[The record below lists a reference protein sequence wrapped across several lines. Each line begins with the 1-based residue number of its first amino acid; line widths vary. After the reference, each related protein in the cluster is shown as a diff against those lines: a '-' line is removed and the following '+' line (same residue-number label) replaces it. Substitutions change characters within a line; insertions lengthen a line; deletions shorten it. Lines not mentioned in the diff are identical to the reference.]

1 MARRGAAGRDP
12 PNPGPEP
19 QLRIGLFGHV
29 AVEVN
34 GTPFKLATPRKTLPV
49 LAYLLLNR
57 DAPIARD
64 FLAYVMWPDDEEE
77 PARTKLR
84 LSLYDLARVLPP
96 ELEGRAL
103 IVDGDSVCL
112 RHDLHLWLDVEEFD
126 RLIADPQRIEEAVSL
141 YRGDLLTALYDEW
154 VFPQRERHRNAF
166 LAGLLQLVSQA
177 RRQRNFAGG
186 IVRAQQILA
195 IDPWRE
201 DVVRQVMALRCESGD
216 RAGALA
222 EYERF
227 AKLLRLE
234 LKVQPMP
241 ETLTLRET
249 IARGENFQPEAPLE
263 PAATPSIV
271 ADSAT
276 LPFVGRQAEMGQ
288 LLEAWSR
295 AARGRG
301 ACVFVGGEPGVGKSR
316 LILEFAHAVEER
328 GGRVLIGATGSPEA
342 TPYES
347 IVDALRSALPLVASL
362 KSGVWLAC
370 IAELLPEVRARVAGL
385 PAVPHIDAESER
397 IRLFESLFRC
407 FSGLAQ
413 PRPLLLVLEDMHWA
427 QSASITLL
435 RSLLRRVSSVPIMIV
450 ATYRDD
456 ETPRPHPLHR
466 LRSEARATACAQ
478 SLSLRTL
485 SIDDV
490 HELTAALR
498 DMPDLEPA
506 NLLAVSAG
514 NPLFLT
520 QFIDDLRHGERSAP
534 PASLEA
540 LVAARIGQLSE
551 EARTAAEI
559 AAFVGTRFS
568 HDALR
573 DVSGWDEAAVGNAL
587 DELFDRRIVREASG
601 RGLFEYAFSHQI
613 FQEAIA
619 RAVPQ
624 ERAVARHRRVA
635 RVLEELYAD
644 RASELS
650 ATIARHYE
658 LAGDAANAARCYLTA
673 VRRSIGLGA
682 LDEAH
687 ALSDRAL
694 ALTDDP
700 RARADI
706 LLERETVE
714 FRRGDPVAQA
724 SALASLAEL
733 ATSLGDPELHRLT
746 LLRQIEFSLCI
757 SDFGKLET
765 AIRELRSCG
774 VNDDVAWR
782 LHVAEAK
789 LAFSKGRLAEA
800 YASAEAALSC
810 SRGSASGAGIA
821 QALCCLANVEADR
834 GNLSEADELFAAAER
849 AAVDAT
855 DHALEYLSLSSAFSI
870 AYNRRDIERCTT
882 VGRRWLDRAA
892 ALGDRPAEARA
903 RGRLGVALTAGGTRY
918 AEAREHF
925 ANAALFF
932 DDVGDMS
939 GTAGELLN
947 GAVLETRLGFFEKAV
962 AATEKAVALFEG
974 ARDDRGRVIG
984 LANLGFLRACAGNL
998 EGAQSAALEAREL
1011 AQQREFG
1018 LIEASAL
1025 ENLAFAE
1032 AADGKLTDAIAHAEA
1047 ALEVRARSQSQVWA
1061 SKTLADLAVWH
1072 AALANLPAAHNHVR
1086 RMLADEKGLPD
1097 TTEWPEYCYW
1107 AAAQVFRLEGN
1118 MPEASR
1124 ALDRARAVVQAAAEG
1139 LDANDRESFS
1149 AISWHIDIAAAAQ
1162 RGIWPDPPR

>member
-1 MARRGAAGRDP
+1 MARRVAGRDP
-12 PNPGPEP
+12 PHSGPEP
-19 QLRIGLFGHV
+19 ELRIGLFGHV

-64 FLAYVMWPDDEEE
+64 FLAYVMWPDEEEE

-84 LSLYDLARVLPP
+84 MTLYDLARVLPP
-96 ELEGRAL
+96 ELDGRAL

-112 RHDLHLWLDVEEFD
+112 RPDLNLWLDVEEFN
-126 RLIADPQRIEEAVSL
+126 RLIGDPQRTEDAVSL
-141 YRGDLLTALYDEW
+141 YRGDLLATLYDEW
-154 VFPQRERHRNAF
+154 VFPERERHRNAF

-186 IVRAQQILA
+186 IARAQQILA

-234 LKVQPMP
+234 LNVAPMP

-249 IARGENFQPEAPLE
+249 IARGDVSD
-263 PAATPSIV
+263 ATPNSNPPRCHRAWRIRLP
-271 ADSAT
+271 
-276 LPFVGRQAEMGQ
+276 LPFVGRQTEMGQ
-288 LLEAWSR
+288 LIETWSR
-295 AARGRG
+295 VARGRG
-301 ACVFVGGEPGVGKSR
+301 ACVFLGGEPGVGKSR
-316 LILEFAHAVEER
+316 LVLEFAHAVEES

-347 IVDALRSALPLVASL
+347 VVDALRSALPLVASL
-362 KSGVWLAC
+362 KGGMWLAC
-370 IAELLPEVRARVAGL
+370 IAELIPEIRTRVAGL
-385 PAVPHIDAESER
+385 PQVPHIDAESER

-413 PRPLLLVLEDMHWA
+413 PRPLLLVLEDLHWA
-427 QSASITLL
+427 QSGSIMLL
-435 RSLLRRVSSVPIMIV
+435 RSLLRRVSGERIMIV

-466 LRSEARATACAQ
+466 LRSEARAAACAH

-485 SIDDV
+485 SLDDV
-490 HELTAALR
+490 RELTGALPEI
-498 DMPDLEPA
+498 PDLEA
-506 NLLAVSAG
+506 LNLLAVSAG

-520 QFIDDLRHGERSAP
+520 QFIDGLRHGERSAP

-559 AAFVGTRFS
+559 AAFVGSRFS

-573 DVSGWDEAAVGNAL
+573 DVSGWDEAAIGSAL
-587 DELFDRRIVREASG
+587 DELFDRRIVREATG

-619 RAVPQ
+619 RAVPP

-658 LAGDAANAARCYLTA
+658 LAGDGENAARCYLTA
-673 VRRSIGLGA
+673 VRRAIAVGA
-682 LDEAH
+682 LDEAN

-694 ALTDDP
+694 ALSTDP
-700 RARADI
+700 RTRAET
-706 LLERETVE
+706 LLERETIE
-714 FRRGDPVAQA
+714 SRRGNRPAQE
-724 SALASLAEL
+724 SALASLKEL
-733 ATSLGDPELHRLT
+733 AASLADPELHRLT
-746 LLRQIEFSLCI
+746 LLREIEFATSMTDLV
-757 SDFGKLET
+757 KLET
-765 AIRELRSCG
+765 AIGELRTLAPLG
-774 VNDDVAWR
+774 DAAWR
-782 LHVAEAK
+782 LHIAEAK
-789 LAFSKGRLAEA
+789 LAFSLGRLAEA
-800 YASAEAALSC
+800 HAAAARALACGRASATAA
-810 SRGSASGAGIA
+810 GTA
-821 QALCCLANVEADR
+821 QALCFLAEVEAHR
-834 GNLSEADELFAAAER
+834 GNLSEAEALFDEAER
-849 AAVDAT
+849 AAADAT
-855 DHALEYLSLSSAFSI
+855 DPVLEYFSLSSAFSI
-870 AYNRRDIERCTT
+870 AYNRRDVERCMAL
-882 VGRRWLDRAA
+882 GQRWLDRAT
-892 ALGDRPAEARA
+892 ALADRPAEARA
-903 RGRLGVALTAGGTRY
+903 RGRLGLALTATGTRY

-925 ANAALFF
+925 AYAGVFF
-932 DDVGDMS
+932 TDLGDM
-939 GTAGELLN
+939 TKAAGESLN
-947 GAVLETRLGFFEKAV
+947 QAVLETRLGFFAKAV
-962 AATEKAVALFEG
+962 AATEKAVTLFENVH
-974 ARDDRGRVIG
+974 DDRGRVIG
-984 LANLGFLRACAGNL
+984 LANLGFLRACAGDVQ
-998 EGAQSAALEAREL
+998 GAQSAALEAREL
-1011 AQQREFG
+1011 AQQLEFG

-1032 AADGKLTDAIAHAEA
+1032 AAAGNLTDAISHAEMS
-1047 ALEVRARSQSQVWA
+1047 LEVRARSQSVVWA

-1072 AALANLPAAHNHVR
+1072 AALANLPAAHEHVR
-1086 RMLADEKGLPD
+1086 SLLANEKGLPD
-1097 TTEWPEYCYW
+1097 TTDWPEYCYW

-1118 MPEASR
+1118 LPAASR
-1124 ALDRARAVVQAAAEG
+1124 ALDRARAIVQAAAEG
-1139 LDANDRESFS
+1139 LDAEDRASFA
-1149 AISWHIDIAAAAQ
+1149 AISWHVDIAAAAQ
-1162 RGIWPDPPR
+1162 KGVWPDPPR

>member
-1 MARRGAAGRDP
+1 MARRGAAGRDR
-12 PNPGPEP
+12 PNSGPEP
-19 QLRIGLFGHV
+19 ELRIGLFGHV

-57 DAPIARD
+57 DAPVARD

-84 LSLYDLARVLPP
+84 MSLYDLARVLPP

-103 IVDGDSVCL
+103 IVDGDSVRL

-154 VFPQRERHRNAF
+154 VFPERERHRNAF
-166 LAGLLQLVSQA
+166 LAGLLNLVSQA
-177 RRQRNFAGG
+177 RRQRNFVGG
-186 IVRAQQILA
+186 IARAQQILA

-249 IARGENFQPEAPLE
+249 IARGESFQPEAPLE
-263 PAATPSIV
+263 PAAAPSIV
-271 ADSAT
+271 TDSAT
-276 LPFVGRQAEMGQ
+276 LPFVGRQTEMGQ
-288 LLEAWSR
+288 LLETWSR

-362 KSGVWLAC
+362 KSGMWLAC
-370 IAELLPEVRARVAGL
+370 IAELLPEIRARVAGL
-385 PAVPHIDAESER
+385 PEVPHIDAESER
-397 IRLFESLFRC
+397 LRLFESLFRC

-466 LRSEARATACAQ
+466 LRSEARATDCAQ

-485 SIDDV
+485 SLDDV
-490 HELTAALR
+490 HELTGALR

-573 DVSGWDEAAVGNAL
+573 DVSGWDEAALGKAL

-613 FQEAIA
+613 FQAAIA

-624 ERAVARHRRVA
+624 ERATGRHRRVA

-687 ALSDRAL
+687 TLSDRAL
-694 ALTDDP
+694 ALTGDP
-700 RARADI
+700 RARAEI

-714 FRRGDPVAQA
+714 FRRGDGVAQE
-724 SALASLAEL
+724 SALASLEEL
-733 ATSLGDPELHRLT
+733 AATLADPELHRLT
-746 LLRQIEFSLCI
+746 LLRRIEFATSIADLA
-757 SDFGKLET
+757 KLET
-765 AIRELRSCG
+765 AIRELRTCEL
-774 VNDDVAWR
+774 NDDSAWR
-782 LHVAEAK
+782 LHIAEAK
-789 LAFSKGRLAEA
+789 LAFSLGRLAEA
-800 YASAEAALSC
+800 YASGEAALAC
-810 SRGSASGAGIA
+810 SRGSGKGVGIA
-821 QALCCLANVEADR
+821 HALCFLAEVDANR
-834 GNLSEADELFAAAER
+834 GNLSEAEALFDEAQRAAA
-849 AAVDAT
+849 DAT
-855 DHALEYLSLSSAFSI
+855 DPELEYLSLSSAFSI
-870 AYNRRDIERCTT
+870 AYNRRDLQRCMTL
-882 VGRRWLDRAA
+882 GQRWLERATT
-892 ALGDRPAEARA
+892 LGDRPSEARA
-903 RGRLGVALTAGGTRY
+903 RSRLGLTLTATGTRY

-925 ANAALFF
+925 AYAALFF
-932 DDVGDMS
+932 TDMGDMS
-939 GTAGELLN
+939 KAAGEALN

-974 ARDDRGRVIG
+974 VRDDRGRVIG
-984 LANLGFLRACAGNL
+984 LANLGFLRACAGDL

-1011 AQQREFG
+1011 AQALEFG

-1032 AADGKLTDAIAHAEA
+1032 AAAGKLTDAIAHAET

-1139 LDANDRESFS
+1139 LDATDRESFS

>member
-1 MARRGAAGRDP
+1 MARRVAGRDP
-12 PNPGPEP
+12 PQSGPEP
-19 QLRIGLFGHV
+19 ELRIGLLGHV

-84 LSLYDLARVLPP
+84 MTLYDLARVLPP

-103 IVDGDSVCL
+103 IIDGDSVFL
-112 RHDLHLWLDVEEFD
+112 RPDLHLWLDVEEFN
-126 RLIADPQRIEEAVSL
+126 RLIGDPQRTEDAVNL
-141 YRGDLLTALYDEW
+141 YRGDLLATLYDEW
-154 VFPQRERHRNAF
+154 IFPERERHRNAF
-166 LAGLLQLVSQA
+166 LAGLLQLVSQG

-186 IVRAQQILA
+186 IARAQQILA

-234 LKVQPMP
+234 LNVAPMP

-249 IARGENFQPEAPLE
+249 IARGDVSDANAQLE
-263 PAATPSIV
+263 PAAAPPSL
-271 ADSAT
+271 AHRAT
-276 LPFVGRQAEMGQ
+276 LPFVGRQTEMGQ
-288 LLEAWSR
+288 LVETWSR
-295 AARGRG
+295 VARGRG

-316 LILEFAHAVEER
+316 LILEFAHTVEES

-347 IVDALRSALPLVASL
+347 VVDALRSALPLVASL
-362 KSGVWLAC
+362 KGGMWLAC
-370 IAELLPEVRARVAGL
+370 IAELIPEIRTRVAGL
-385 PAVPHIDAESER
+385 PQVPHIDAESER

-413 PRPLLLVLEDMHWA
+413 PRPLLLVLEDLHWA
-427 QSASITLL
+427 QSGSITLL
-435 RSLLRRVSSVPIMIV
+435 RSLLRRISGERIMIV

-466 LRSEARATACAQ
+466 LRSEARAAACAH

-485 SIDDV
+485 SLDDV
-490 HELTAALR
+490 HELTGALPE
-498 DMPDLEPA
+498 MPDLEA
-506 NLLAVSAG
+506 VNLLTVSAG

-540 LVAARIGQLSE
+540 LVVARIGQLSE

-559 AAFVGTRFS
+559 AAFVGSRFS

-573 DVSGWDEAAVGNAL
+573 DVSGWDEATIGSAL
-587 DELFDRRIVREASG
+587 DELFDRRIVREATG

-619 RAVPQ
+619 RAVPP
-624 ERAVARHRRVA
+624 ERAAARHRRVA

-658 LAGDAANAARCYLTA
+658 LAGDGANAARSYLTA
-673 VRRSIGLGA
+673 ARRAIAVGA

-694 ALTDDP
+694 ALSTDP
-700 RARADI
+700 RTRAEI
-706 LLERETVE
+706 FLERETIE
-714 FRRGDPVAQA
+714 SRRGNRPAQE
-724 SALASLAEL
+724 SALASLKEL
-733 ATSLGDPELHRLT
+733 ATNLADPELHRLT
-746 LLRQIEFSLCI
+746 LLREIEFAMSMTDLV
-757 SDFGKLET
+757 KLEA
-765 AIRELRSCG
+765 AIGELRTLAPHG
-774 VNDDVAWR
+774 DAAWR
-782 LHVAEAK
+782 LHIAEAK
-789 LAFSKGRLAEA
+789 LAFSLGRLAEA
-800 YASAEAALSC
+800 HAAASRALACGRASATAA
-810 SRGSASGAGIA
+810 GTA
-821 QALCCLANVEADR
+821 QALCFLAEVEAHR
-834 GNLSEADELFAAAER
+834 GNLSEAETLFDEAER
-849 AAVDAT
+849 AAADAT
-855 DHALEYLSLSSAFSI
+855 DPVLEYFSLSSAFSI
-870 AYNRRDIERCTT
+870 AYNRRDVERCMAL
-882 VGRRWLDRAA
+882 GQRWLERAT
-892 ALGDRPAEARA
+892 ALADRPAEARA
-903 RGRLGVALTAGGTRY
+903 RGRLGLALTATGTRY

-925 ANAALFF
+925 AYAAVFF
-932 DDVGDMS
+932 TDLGDM
-939 GTAGELLN
+939 TKAAGEALN
-947 GAVLETRLGFFEKAV
+947 QAVLETRLGFFARAV
-962 AATEKAVALFEG
+962 AATEKAVALFETVH
-974 ARDDRGRVIG
+974 DDRGRVIG
-984 LANLGFLRACAGNL
+984 LANLGFLRACAGDI

-1011 AQQREFG
+1011 AKELEFG

-1025 ENLAFAE
+1025 ENLAYAE
-1032 AADGKLTDAIAHAEA
+1032 AAAGNLTGAIAHAEM
-1047 ALEVRARSQSQVWA
+1047 ALEVRARSQSVVWA

-1072 AALANLPAAHNHVR
+1072 AALANLPAAHDRVR
-1086 RMLADEKGLPD
+1086 SLLANEKGLPD
-1097 TTEWPEYCYW
+1097 TTDWPEYCYW

-1118 MPEASR
+1118 LPEASR
-1124 ALDRARAVVQAAAEG
+1124 MLDRARAIVQAAAEG
-1139 LDANDRESFS
+1139 LDAEDRASFA
-1149 AISWHIDIAAAAQ
+1149 AISWHVDIAAAAQ
-1162 RGIWPDPPR
+1162 KGVWPDPPR

>member
-1 MARRGAAGRDP
+1 MARRAAGRDP
-12 PNPGPEP
+12 PQSGPEP
-19 QLRIGLFGHV
+19 ELRIGLFGHV

-34 GTPFKLATPRKTLPV
+34 GTPFKLATPRKALPV

-84 LSLYDLARVLPP
+84 LTLYDLARVLPP

-112 RHDLHLWLDVEEFD
+112 RPDLRLCLDVEEFN
-126 RLIADPQRIEEAVSL
+126 RLIGDPQRIEEAVSL
-141 YRGDLLTALYDEW
+141 YRGDLLAALYDEW
-154 VFPQRERHRNAF
+154 VFPERERYRNVF

-177 RRQRNFAGG
+177 RRQRNFVRG
-186 IVRAQQILA
+186 IARAQQILA
-195 IDPWRE
+195 MDPWRE

-249 IARGENFQPEAPLE
+249 IARGDVFEPNAPLE
-263 PAATPSIV
+263 SAAAASTF
-271 ADSAT
+271 ARSAT
-276 LPFVGRQAEMGQ
+276 LPFVGRRAEMEQ
-288 LLEAWSR
+288 LLETWSR
-295 AARGRG
+295 AARGHG
-301 ACVFVGGEPGVGKSR
+301 SCVFIGGEPGVGKSR
-316 LILEFAHAVEER
+316 LILEFAHAVEES

-347 IVDALRSALPLVASL
+347 VVDALRSALPLVASL
-362 KSGVWLAC
+362 KGGMWLAC
-370 IAELLPEVRARVAGL
+370 IAELLPEIRTRLDGL
-385 PAVPHIDAESER
+385 PAVPRIDAESER

-435 RSLLRRVSSVPIMIV
+435 RSLLRRVSGVPIMLV
-450 ATYRDD
+450 VTYRDN

-466 LRSEARATACAQ
+466 LRSEARAAACAH

-485 SIDDV
+485 SLDDV
-490 HELTAALR
+490 HELTDALPEI
-498 DMPDLEPA
+498 PDLEAA
-506 NLLAVSAG
+506 NLLTVSAG

-520 QFIDDLRHGERSAP
+520 QFIDDLRHGERTAA

-540 LVAARIGQLSE
+540 LLTARIGQLSE
-551 EARTAAEI
+551 EARTLAEI
-559 AAFVGTRFS
+559 AAFVGSRFS

-573 DVSGWDEAAVGNAL
+573 DVSGWDEAAIGGAL
-587 DELFDRRIVREASG
+587 DELFDRRIVREATG

-624 ERAVARHRRVA
+624 ERAAARHRRVA

-658 LAGDAANAARCYLTA
+658 LAGDGANAARSYLTA
-673 VRRSIGLGA
+673 VRRSIGIGA
-682 LDEAH
+682 LDEAR
-687 ALSDRAL
+687 ALSERAL
-694 ALTDDP
+694 ALTEDP
-700 RARADI
+700 RARAEI

-714 FRRGDPVAQA
+714 LRRGDRSAQE
-724 SALASLAEL
+724 SALASLKAL
-733 ATSLGDPELHRLT
+733 AASLADSDLHRLT
-746 LLRQIEFSLCI
+746 LLREIEFATSI
-757 SDFGKLET
+757 SDTAKLAT
-765 AIRELRSCG
+765 AIRELRTLALH
-774 VNDDVAWR
+774 DDTAWQV
-782 LHVAEAK
+782 HVAEAK
-789 LAFSKGRLAEA
+789 FAYSQGRLAEA
-800 YASAEAALSC
+800 HASAETALAF
-810 SRGSASGAGIA
+810 SRGSANGAGIT

-834 GNLSEADELFAAAER
+834 GNLSAAEALFDEAER

-855 DHALEYLSLSSAFSI
+855 DPVLEYFSLSSAFSI
-870 AYNRRDIERCTT
+870 AYNRRDLERCMTL
-882 VGRRWLDRAA
+882 GQRWLDRAT

-903 RGRLGVALTAGGTRY
+903 RGRLGVTLTAAGTRY

-932 DDVGDMS
+932 TDLGDMS
-939 GTAGELLN
+939 KAAGETLN
-947 GAVLETRLGFFEKAV
+947 QAVLETRLGFFEKAV

-974 ARDDRGRVIG
+974 VRDERGRVIG
-984 LANLGFLRACAGNL
+984 LANLGFLRACAGNI
-998 EGAQSAALEAREL
+998 EGAQSIAREAREL
-1011 AQQREFG
+1011 AQQLEFG

-1032 AADGKLTDAIAHAEA
+1032 AAAGKLTDAIAHAEM
-1047 ALEVRARSQSQVWA
+1047 ALEVRARSQSEVWA

-1086 RMLADEKGLPD
+1086 RLLADEKGLPD

-1107 AAAQVFRLEGN
+1107 VAAQVFRLEGN
-1118 MPEASR
+1118 LPEAAR
-1124 ALDRARAVVQAAAEG
+1124 ALDRARAIVQAAAEG
-1139 LDANDRESFS
+1139 LDADDRESFA
-1149 AISWHIDIAAAAQ
+1149 AISWHVDIAAAAQ
-1162 RGIWPDPPR
+1162 RDVWPDPPR

>member
-1 MARRGAAGRDP
+1 MARRGTAGRDR
-12 PNPGPEP
+12 PNSGPEP
-19 QLRIGLFGHV
+19 ELRIGLFGHV

-49 LAYLLLNR
+49 FAYLLLNR

-84 LSLYDLARVLPP
+84 MSLYDLARVLPP

-103 IVDGDSVCL
+103 IVDGDSVRL

-154 VFPQRERHRNAF
+154 VFPERERHRNAF

-177 RRQRNFAGG
+177 RRQRNFVGG
-186 IVRAQQILA
+186 IAGAQQILA

-241 ETLTLRET
+241 ETLTLRES

-276 LPFVGRQAEMGQ
+276 LPFVGRHTEMGQ
-288 LLEAWSR
+288 LLETWSR

-362 KSGVWLAC
+362 KSGMWLAC
-370 IAELLPEVRARVAGL
+370 IAELLPEIRARVAGL
-385 PAVPHIDAESER
+385 PEVPHIDAESER
-397 IRLFESLFRC
+397 LRLFESLFRC

-435 RSLLRRVSSVPIMIV
+435 RSLLRRVSGVPIMIV

-490 HELTAALR
+490 HELTGALR

-551 EARTAAEI
+551 EARTAARSPRSSVRDSRTTRFAISAVGTKLGSATRSTNSSTGASCARPADADSSSMRSLTRYFRRRLPARFHQNERRRVI
-559 AAFVGTRFS
+559 AAWRVCSKSCTPTGHPNFQPRSLGITSLRATPQTPPAATLRRCGDPSGSAPSTRRTP
-568 HDALR
+568 L
-573 DVSGWDEAAVGNAL
+573 
-587 DELFDRRIVREASG
+587 
-601 RGLFEYAFSHQI
+601 
-613 FQEAIA
+613 
-619 RAVPQ
+619 
-624 ERAVARHRRVA
+624 
-635 RVLEELYAD
+635 
-644 RASELS
+644 
-650 ATIARHYE
+650 
-658 LAGDAANAARCYLTA
+658 ANA
-673 VRRSIGLGA
+673 
-682 LDEAH
+682 
-687 ALSDRAL
+687 
-694 ALTDDP
+694 P
-700 RARADI
+700 
-706 LLERETVE
+706 
-714 FRRGDPVAQA
+714 
-724 SALASLAEL
+724 
-733 ATSLGDPELHRLT
+733 
-746 LLRQIEFSLCI
+746 
-757 SDFGKLET
+757 
-765 AIRELRSCG
+765 
-774 VNDDVAWR
+774 
-782 LHVAEAK
+782 
-789 LAFSKGRLAEA
+789 
-800 YASAEAALSC
+800 
-810 SRGSASGAGIA
+810 
-821 QALCCLANVEADR
+821 
-834 GNLSEADELFAAAER
+834 
-849 AAVDAT
+849 
-855 DHALEYLSLSSAFSI
+855 
-870 AYNRRDIERCTT
+870 
-882 VGRRWLDRAA
+882 
-892 ALGDRPAEARA
+892 
-903 RGRLGVALTAGGTRY
+903 
-918 AEAREHF
+918 
-925 ANAALFF
+925 
-932 DDVGDMS
+932 
-939 GTAGELLN
+939 
-947 GAVLETRLGFFEKAV
+947 
-962 AATEKAVALFEG
+962 
-974 ARDDRGRVIG
+974 
-984 LANLGFLRACAGNL
+984 
-998 EGAQSAALEAREL
+998 
-1011 AQQREFG
+1011 
-1018 LIEASAL
+1018 
-1025 ENLAFAE
+1025 
-1032 AADGKLTDAIAHAEA
+1032 
-1047 ALEVRARSQSQVWA
+1047 
-1061 SKTLADLAVWH
+1061 
-1072 AALANLPAAHNHVR
+1072 
-1086 RMLADEKGLPD
+1086 
-1097 TTEWPEYCYW
+1097 
-1107 AAAQVFRLEGN
+1107 
-1118 MPEASR
+1118 
-1124 ALDRARAVVQAAAEG
+1124 
-1139 LDANDRESFS
+1139 
-1149 AISWHIDIAAAAQ
+1149 
-1162 RGIWPDPPR
+1162 

>member
-12 PNPGPEP
+12 PNSGPEP
-19 QLRIGLFGHV
+19 ELRIGLLGHV

-57 DAPIARD
+57 DVPIARD
-64 FLAYVMWPDDEEE
+64 FLAYVMWPDEEEE

-84 LSLYDLARVLPP
+84 MTLYDLARVLPP

-103 IVDGDSVCL
+103 IVDGDSVLL
-112 RHDLHLWLDVEEFD
+112 RPDLNLWLDVEEFN
-126 RLIADPQRIEEAVSL
+126 RLIGNPQRTEDAVSL
-141 YRGDLLTALYDEW
+141 YRGDLLAALYDEW
-154 VFPQRERHRNAF
+154 VFPERERHRNAF

-177 RRQRNFAGG
+177 RRQRNFVSG
-186 IVRAQQILA
+186 IARAQQILA

-216 RAGALA
+216 RAGAMA

-227 AKLLRLE
+227 AKLLRVE
-234 LKVQPMP
+234 LNVQPMP

-249 IARGENFQPEAPLE
+249 IARGDVFEPNATLE
-263 PAATPSIV
+263 PAATPSSLV
-271 ADSAT
+271 RSAT
-276 LPFVGRQAEMGQ
+276 LPFVGRQMEMGQ
-288 LLEAWSR
+288 LLETWSR

-316 LILEFAHAVEER
+316 LILEFAHAVEES
-328 GGRVLIGATGSPEA
+328 GGRVLIGTTGSPEA

-347 IVDALRSALPLVASL
+347 VVDALRSALPLVASL
-362 KSGVWLAC
+362 KGSLWLAC
-370 IAELLPEVRARVAGL
+370 IAELIPEIRARVAGL

-407 FSGLAQ
+407 LSGLAQ
-413 PRPLLLVLEDMHWA
+413 PRPLLLVLEDLHWA

-435 RSLLRRVSSVPIMIV
+435 RSLLRRVSGERIMIV
-450 ATYRDD
+450 ATYRDN

-466 LRSEARATACAQ
+466 LRSDARAAACAQ

-485 SIDDV
+485 SLDDV
-490 HELTAALR
+490 NELTGALA
-498 DMPDLEPA
+498 DIPDLEA
-506 NLLAVSAG
+506 VNLLAVSAG

-520 QFIDDLRHGERSAP
+520 QFIHDLRHGERSAP
-534 PASLEA
+534 PGSLEA

-559 AAFVGTRFS
+559 AAFVGARFS
-568 HDALR
+568 HDAIR
-573 DVSGWDEAAVGNAL
+573 DVSGWDEAAIGSAL

-613 FQEAIA
+613 FQEKIA
-619 RAVPQ
+619 AGVPP

-658 LAGDAANAARCYLTA
+658 LAGDGANAARCYLTA
-673 VRRSIGLGA
+673 VRRSIGVGA
-682 LDEAH
+682 PDEAH

-694 ALTDDP
+694 ALTADP
-700 RARADI
+700 RSRAEI
-706 LLERETVE
+706 FFERETIE
-714 FRRGDPVAQA
+714 FRRGNRSAQEA
-724 SALASLAEL
+724 ALASLREL
-733 ATSLGDPELHRLT
+733 AVSLADPELQRLT
-746 LLRQIEFSLCI
+746 LLRRIEFATSIGDLAM
-757 SDFGKLET
+757 LET
-765 AIRELRSCG
+765 AIRELRTHAPH
-774 VNDDVAWR
+774 DDAAWR
-782 LHVAEAK
+782 LHIAEAK

-800 YASAEAALSC
+800 YASAEAALDC
-810 SRGSASGAGIA
+810 SRGSGIGVGIA
-821 QALCCLANVEADR
+821 QALCFLAEIEANR
-834 GNLSEADELFAAAER
+834 GNLSEAEALFDEAER
-849 AAVDAT
+849 AAADAT
-855 DHALEYLSLSSAFSI
+855 DPELVYLSLSSAFAI
-870 AYNRRDIERCTT
+870 AYNRRDLQRCMAL
-882 VGRRWLDRAA
+882 GQRWLERAA

-903 RGRLGVALTAGGTRY
+903 RGRLGLTLTATGTRY

-925 ANAALFF
+925 ANSVRFYNEM
-932 DDVGDMS
+932 GDMAKA
-939 GTAGELLN
+939 AGEALN

-962 AATEKAVALFEG
+962 AATEKAVELFEG
-974 ARDDRGRVIG
+974 VHDQRGRVIG
-984 LANLGFLRACAGNL
+984 LANLGFLRACAGNI
-998 EGAQSAALEAREL
+998 EGARSAALEAREL
-1011 AQQREFG
+1011 AQQLEFG

-1032 AADGKLTDAIAHAEA
+1032 AAAGKLSDAIAHAET
-1047 ALEVRARSQSQVWA
+1047 ALEVRARSQSEVWS
-1061 SKTLADLAVWH
+1061 SKTLADLAVWN
-1072 AALANLPAAHNHVR
+1072 AALANMPAAHDHVR
-1086 RMLADEKGLPD
+1086 RLLADEKGFPA

-1107 AAAQVFRLEGN
+1107 AAAQVFRLEGKL
-1118 MPEASR
+1118 PEASR
-1124 ALDRARAVVQAAAEG
+1124 ALDRARQVVQAAAEG
-1139 LDANDRESFS
+1139 LDADDRESFA
-1149 AISWHIDIAAAAQ
+1149 AISWHVDIAAAAQ
-1162 RGIWPDPPR
+1162 RGVWPDPPR

>member
-1 MARRGAAGRDP
+1 MARRVAGRDP
-12 PNPGPEP
+12 PHSGPEP
-19 QLRIGLFGHV
+19 ELHISLFGHV

-64 FLAYVMWPDDEEE
+64 FLAYVMWPEDEEE
-77 PARTKLR
+77 AARTKLR
-84 LSLYDLARVLPP
+84 LSLFDLARVLPP
-96 ELEGRAL
+96 EFEGRAL
-103 IVDGDSVCL
+103 TVDGDSVRL
-112 RHDLHLWLDVEEFD
+112 RPDLHLWLDVEEFG
-126 RLIADPQRIEEAVSL
+126 RLIVDPQRIEEAVSL
-141 YRGDLLTALYDEW
+141 YRGDLLTSLYDEW
-154 VFPQRERHRNAF
+154 VFSERERHRNTF

-177 RRQRNFAGG
+177 RRQRNFARG
-186 IVRAQQILA
+186 IARAQQILA

-249 IARGENFQPEAPLE
+249 IARGEVVEPNAPLE
-263 PAATPSIV
+263 LAATTSLS
-271 ADSAT
+271 ARSAT
-276 LPFVGRQAEMGQ
+276 LPFVGRQTEMGQ
-288 LLEAWSR
+288 LLETWSR
-295 AARGRG
+295 VARGRG

-316 LILEFAHAVEER
+316 LILELAHAVEES

-362 KSGVWLAC
+362 KSSMWLAC
-370 IAELLPEVRARVAGL
+370 IAELLPEIRTRVAGL
-385 PAVPHIDAESER
+385 PEVSHIDAESER

-427 QSASITLL
+427 QSASISLL
-435 RSLLRRVSSVPIMIV
+435 HSLLRRVSGAPIMIV
-450 ATYRDD
+450 VTYRDD

-466 LRSEARATACAQ
+466 LRSEARAAACAQ

-485 SIDDV
+485 SLDEI
-490 HELTAALR
+490 HELTGALP
-498 DMPDLEPA
+498 DIADLEPA

-520 QFIDDLRHGERSAP
+520 QFIDDLRHGEKNAP
-534 PASLEA
+534 PASLQA
-540 LVAARIGQLSE
+540 LVTARVGQLSE

-559 AAFVGTRFS
+559 AACIGTRFS

-573 DVSGWDEAAVGNAL
+573 DVSGWDETAIGNAL

-601 RGLFEYAFSHQI
+601 RGLFEYAFSHQV

-619 RAVPQ
+619 GGVPR
-624 ERAVARHRRVA
+624 ERSAARHRRVA

-658 LAGDAANAARCYLTA
+658 LAGDGASAARCYLTA
-673 VRRSIGLGA
+673 VRRSIALGA
-682 LDEAH
+682 LDDAH

-694 ALTDDP
+694 ALTGDP
-700 RARADI
+700 RARAEI

-714 FRRGDPVAQA
+714 LRRGNRSAQEFT
-724 SALASLAEL
+724 LARLQEL
-733 ATSLGDPELHRLT
+733 AVRLADPELHRLT
-746 LLRQIEFSLCI
+746 LLRQIEFATSI
-757 SDFGKLET
+757 ADPAKLET
-765 AIRELRSCG
+765 AIGQLRTHAPH
-774 VNDDVAWR
+774 DDVAWR
-782 LHVAEAK
+782 LHIAEAN
-789 LAFSKGRLAEA
+789 LAFSYGRLAEA
-800 YASAEAALSC
+800 HASAENALAC
-810 SRGSASGAGIA
+810 SRKSGSGAGIA
-821 QALCCLANVEADR
+821 QALCCLANVEAHR
-834 GNLSEADELFAAAER
+834 GNLSEAEALLDEAER
-849 AAVDAT
+849 AAAVAT
-855 DHALEYLSLSSAFSI
+855 DPVLENISLSSAFSI
-870 AYNRRDIERCTT
+870 AYNRRDLERCMAI
-882 VGRRWLDRAA
+882 GQRWLDRAV

-903 RGRLGVALTAGGTRY
+903 RGRLGLTLTAAGTRY

-925 ANAALFF
+925 ANSARFF
-932 DDVGDMS
+932 TEMGDMS
-939 GTAGELLN
+939 KAAGEILN
-947 GAVLETRLGFFEKAV
+947 EAVLETRLGFFEKAV
-962 AATEKAVALFEG
+962 AATENAVELFEG
-974 ARDDRGRVIG
+974 VHDERGRVIG
-984 LANLGFLRACAGNL
+984 LANLGFLRACAGDI
-998 EGAQSAALEAREL
+998 EAAESAAREARQL
-1011 AQQREFG
+1011 AQQLGFG

-1032 AADGKLTDAIAHAEA
+1032 AAAGKLADAIAHAEE

-1072 AALANLPAAHNHVR
+1072 AALANLPAARDHVR
-1086 RMLADEKGLPD
+1086 RLLIHEDEISD
-1097 TTEWPEYCYW
+1097 STEWPEYCYW

-1118 MPEASR
+1118 LPEAAR
-1124 ALDRARAVVQAAAEG
+1124 ALDRARAVVQTAAES
-1139 LDANDRESFS
+1139 LDAVDRESFA
-1149 AISWHIDIAAAAQ
+1149 AISWHVDIAAAAQ